1 MAYGIAALN
10 ANHIEA
16 AAGLAMAAYREERA
30 ATPILPDENYFDQFG
45 NMLARMLDDRLG
57 VVALDG
63 HAVVGFITCLTPW
76 ANHFGTSLGTFCP
89 VQAHGAIAE
98 DRQYLSALLYQHA
111 AAKWVAQ
118 GIYSHAIAV
127 YGHDAATRHAFFWN
141 GFGMRTVE
149 AIRSTE
155 PMAQTGSGDAV
166 FSEIPATQL
175 HQVVSFKNLLE
186 AALQASPIFIP
197 CFADYDAASLEAEA
211 ERRHSRYFV
220 ARWRDVPIGFLEIAS
235 QGVNF
240 VGRSS
245 GMINIR
251 GAYIVPAYRG
261 TGVFGQML
269 AWLMA
274 RLREEGYTRCGV
286 DYEAFNPRARGGWRK
301 YFTDY
306 AHGLARRIDER
317 ISRRPADIPAG

>member
-1 MAYGIAALN
+1 MSYGIAELN

-30 ATPILPDENYFDQFG
+30 GTPILPDENYFDQFG
-45 NMLARMLDDRLG
+45 NMLARMIDDRLG
-57 VVALDG
+57 IVALDG

-98 DRQYLSALLYQHA
+98 DRQYLSSLLYQHA

-118 GIYSHAIAV
+118 GIYSHSIAV
-127 YGHDAATRHAFFWN
+127 YGHDAATRNALFWN

-155 PMAQTGSGDAV
+155 PMALPGSRDAV
-166 FSEIPATQL
+166 FSEIPAPRL

-186 AALQASPIFIP
+186 TALQASPIFIP
-197 CFADYDAASLEAEA
+197 RFSDYDAASLRAEA

-220 ARWRDVPIGFLEIAS
+220 AFLGEVSIGFLEIAS
-235 QGVNF
+235 RGVNF
-240 VGRSS
+240 VGQGS

-251 GAYIVPAYRG
+251 GAYIAPAYRG

-269 AWLMA
+269 AWLMD

-286 DYEAFNPRARGGWRK
+286 DYEAFNPQARGGWRK

-306 AHGLARRIDER
+306 VYGLARRIDER
-317 ISRRPADIPAG
+317 ISRRPAGIPTG